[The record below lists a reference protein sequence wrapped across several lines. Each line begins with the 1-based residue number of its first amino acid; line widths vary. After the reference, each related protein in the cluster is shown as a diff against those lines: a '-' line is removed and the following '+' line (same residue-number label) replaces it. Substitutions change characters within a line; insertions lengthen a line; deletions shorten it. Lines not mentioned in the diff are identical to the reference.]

1 MQKKTIGIMVA
12 AAGLAVSLLSALQ
25 MVPHVRLVEIV
36 TLFAGGMGA
45 GVGLVKAV
53 IDHRKAR
60 DEKPPS
66 PPAKKSSDTTG
77 RRVASDP
84 T

>member
-1 MQKKTIGIMVA
+1 MLKKKIGLIGA

-25 MVPHVRLVEIV
+25 MIDHVRLVEIV

-53 IDHRKAR
+53 IDHRKAPAQV
-60 DEKPPS
+60 PP
-66 PPAKKSSDTTG
+66 PPAWIK
-77 RRVASDP
+77 
-84 T
+84 

>member
-1 MQKKTIGIMVA
+1 MLKKKIGLIGA

-25 MVPHVRLVEIV
+25 MIDHVRLVEIV

-53 IDHRKAR
+53 IDHRKER
-60 DEKPPS
+60 DQKLPS
-66 PPAKKSSDTTG
+66 PSGNK
-77 RRVASDP
+77 
-84 T
+84 

>member
-1 MQKKTIGIMVA
+1 MLKKKIGLIGA

-25 MVPHVRLVEIV
+25 MIDHVRLVEIV

-53 IDHRKAR
+53 IDHRQAR
-60 DEKPPS
+60 DQKLPS
-66 PPAKKSSDTTG
+66 PSAAK
-77 RRVASDP
+77 
-84 T
+84 

>member
-1 MQKKTIGIMVA
+1 MLKKKIGLIGA

-25 MVPHVRLVEIV
+25 MIDHVRLVEIV

-53 IDHRKAR
+53 IDHRKER
-60 DEKPPS
+60 DRRLPS
-66 PPAKKSSDTTG
+66 PPSTSVGK
-77 RRVASDP
+77 
-84 T
+84 

>member
-1 MQKKTIGIMVA
+1 MLKKKIGLIGA

-25 MVPHVRLVEIV
+25 MIDHVRLVEIV

-60 DEKPPS
+60 AQAQP
-66 PPAKKSSDTTG
+66 PPAWMK
-77 RRVASDP
+77 
-84 T
+84 

>member
-1 MQKKTIGIMVA
+1 MID
-12 AAGLAVSLLSALQ
+12 
-25 MVPHVRLVEIV
+25 HVRLVEIV

-60 DEKPPS
+60 ERTLPPPS
-66 PPAKKSSDTTG
+66 GNK
-77 RRVASDP
+77 
-84 T
+84 

>member
-1 MQKKTIGIMVA
+1 
-12 AAGLAVSLLSALQ
+12 LLSALQ
-25 MVPHVRLVEIV
+25 MIDHVRLVEIV

-60 DEKPPS
+60 DQKLPS
-66 PPAKKSSDTTG
+66 PSGNK
-77 RRVASDP
+77 
-84 T
+84 

>member
-1 MQKKTIGIMVA
+1 MLKKIGLIGA

-25 MVPHVRLVEIV
+25 MIDHVRLVEIV

-53 IDHRKAR
+53 IDHRHAR
-60 DEKPPS
+60 DQKPPS
-66 PPAKKSSDTTG
+66 TSVGK
-77 RRVASDP
+77 
-84 T
+84 